1 MGRHVVWAF
10 LQTHEFKE
18 DGVEQSSGLVGLLIC
33 GGALLFLVVIF
44 GGSFYLFKRR
54 ISNLEKKARE
64 MGFSFDSTGFK
75 FDSMDDPVFVEHMP
89 RFDLFSRGSSRKV
102 RSLMQGQRDG
112 MAVSVFDYRYKPP
125 TGGSGRR
132 VWVQTVVLMEREGL
146 DLPAFAVRPRNL
158 TDRLGIG
165 ASEQVVVP
173 EAPAFSERYVL
184 RGADKERVRAL
195 FGPAVRRHFQ
205 EHKGMSAEGAGDH
218 LIYYRLMDR
227 KSADQIESFLV
238 EALALARLMAASGG

>member
-1 MGRHVVWAF
+1 M
-10 LQTHEFKE
+10 
-18 DGVEQSSGLVGLLIC
+18 
-33 GGALLFLVVIF
+33 
-44 GGSFYLFKRR
+44 
-54 ISNLEKKARE
+54 
-64 MGFSFDSTGFK
+64 
-75 FDSMDDPVFVEHMP
+75 
-89 RFDLFSRGSSRKV
+89 
-102 RSLMQGQRDG
+102 
-112 MAVSVFDYRYKPP
+112 
-125 TGGSGRR
+125 
-132 VWVQTVVLMEREGL
+132 
-146 DLPAFAVRPRNL
+146 
-158 TDRLGIG
+158 G